1 MAKHRDNLIDF
12 AIFSSGR
19 ELYGYADVTLPDI
32 EFISDTIKGA
42 GIAGEVDL
50 GVLGQTKAM
59 NMSIKWNTIDKDV
72 TDLASQ
78 KVHDIE
84 IRGAQQ
90 LYDSAKGELVPEAV
104 SVYAKVMPKKI
115 GLGKFEQ
122 ASKTDTSTEFEIV
135 YFKMTVGGK
144 TRTEIDKFNYVCV
157 INGVD
162 YLASVRE
169 ALGK

>member
-1 MAKHRDNLIDF
+1 MAKHRDKLIDF

-135 YFKMTVGGK
+135 YFKITVGGK

-162 YLASVRE
+162 
-169 ALGK
+169 

>member
-1 MAKHRDNLIDF
+1 MAKHRDKLIDF

-90 LYDSAKGELVPEAV
+90 LYDSAKGELVQKQLAYMQKLCLRK
-104 SVYAKVMPKKI
+104 SV
-115 GLGKFEQ
+115 
-122 ASKTDTSTEFEIV
+122 
-135 YFKMTVGGK
+135 
-144 TRTEIDKFNYVCV
+144 
-157 INGVD
+157 
-162 YLASVRE
+162 
-169 ALGK
+169 

>member
-1 MAKHRDNLIDF
+1 MAKHRDKLIDF

-90 LYDSAKGELVPEAV
+90 LYDSAK
-104 SVYAKVMPKKI
+104 VMPKKI